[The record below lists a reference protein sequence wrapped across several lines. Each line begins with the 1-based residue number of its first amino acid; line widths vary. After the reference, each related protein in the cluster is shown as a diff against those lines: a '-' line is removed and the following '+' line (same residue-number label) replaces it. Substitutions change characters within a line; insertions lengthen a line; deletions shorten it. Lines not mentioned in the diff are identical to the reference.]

1 MSRLLEN
8 ILKNRHQQTLKEFDM
23 TKSGSAM
30 MRHLGSEFLYNVDND
45 VPIDPE
51 PATWCEVN
59 LENKR
64 CLQKVYN
71 LDNAKFLLYFIN
83 ELIHMSEE
91 SYHHPEILINQNE
104 VTVTLYT
111 HELNDITDRD
121 IEMSKKIDEIIE
133 DINTIKFG

>member
-71 LDNAKFLLYFIN
+71 LDNAKFLLY